1 MSHPPVHLQG
11 RVAIRVVLV
20 FGFAYFLSYAMR
32 AINAVIAPALSTDL
46 QLSHADLGLLSAAY
60 FMGFGLMQL
69 PIGVWLDRHGPR
81 RTESALLLFGAAGAA
96 IFAASE
102 TLLGVWVGRALIG
115 VGVSACLM
123 AAFKAFR
130 VWYPPE
136 RQSQLGSWML
146 VMGTAGA
153 LSATVPVAML
163 MPLLGWR
170 TIFFGVAA
178 ALLLAAWILYRGL
191 HDVEQSMSSQASAA
205 IQSSDAAKGKPET
218 DNSTQNESDAAK
230 GKPATY
236 NLTQKESDAATDKP
250 AADNSSQ
257 NEPGYAGIFADPYF
271 RRMALLGAVHQGG
284 FMALQSLWA
293 GPWMIT
299 VLGMSVEQASH
310 VLFLFNFALLVA
322 YLGLSWWAPRYVA
335 YGQRAGLP
343 VLKVV
348 AVGLCLAVLVQI
360 LMAVLPYPD
369 SWWLWIVFAV
379 AITVTTLSQTH
390 VSLAF
395 PTSLVGRA
403 NSAFNLTLFI
413 GAFSVQ
419 WGIGLLVDWFAAQ
432 GWDGAAAMRM
442 AMACYLL
449 LQVFALWRFVR
460 QWSIQAPA
468 IALNMH

>member
-1 MSHPPVHLQG
+1 MSHPTVYLQG
-11 RVAIRVVLV
+11 RTAIRVVLV

-46 QLSHADLGLLSAAY
+46 QLTHADLGLLSAAY

-81 RTESALLLFGAAGAA
+81 RTESALLLFGAVGAA
-96 IFAASE
+96 IFASSE
-102 TLLGVWVGRALIG
+102 TLLGVWIGRALIG

-130 VWYPPE
+130 VWYPAE

-163 MPLLGWR
+163 MPLIGWR
-170 TIFFGVAA
+170 AIFFGVAA
-178 ALLLAAWILYRGL
+178 ALLLAAWILHRGL
-191 HDVEQSMSSQASAA
+191 RDIELAMASNEAGLNPASPAATTAATATASAA
-205 IQSSDAAKGKPET
+205 GSADPGAASNPTTSSAAK
-218 DNSTQNESDAAK
+218 
-230 GKPATY
+230 
-236 NLTQKESDAATDKP
+236 
-250 AADNSSQ
+250 SSASID
-257 NEPGYAGIFADPYF
+257 PGYAAIFADPYF

-299 VLGMSVEQASH
+299 VLGMSVEQTSH
-310 VLFLFNFALLVA
+310 VLFLFNFALLIA

-348 AVGLCLAVLVQI
+348 AVGLTLAVLVQI
-360 LMAVLPYPD
+360 LMVVLPYPD

-379 AITVTTLSQTH
+379 AITVTTLGQTH

-468 IALNMH
+468 IALNKH

>member
-1 MSHPPVHLQG
+1 MRHPPVHLQG

-81 RTESALLLFGAAGAA
+81 RTESALLLFGAVGAA
-96 IFAASE
+96 IFASSE

-191 HDVEQSMSSQASAA
+191 HDVELSMSSASAA
-205 IQSSDAAKGKPET
+205 IQSADAAKGKSAT
-218 DNSTQNESDAAK
+218 DNSTQIESDAAK
-230 GKPATY
+230 GKPATD
-236 NLTQKESDAATDKP
+236 NSTQKESDAATDKP

-299 VLGMSVEQASH
+299 VLGMSVEQTSH

-335 YGQRAGLP
+335 
-343 VLKVV
+343 
-348 AVGLCLAVLVQI
+348 
-360 LMAVLPYPD
+360 
-369 SWWLWIVFAV
+369 
-379 AITVTTLSQTH
+379 
-390 VSLAF
+390 
-395 PTSLVGRA
+395 
-403 NSAFNLTLFI
+403 
-413 GAFSVQ
+413 
-419 WGIGLLVDWFAAQ
+419 
-432 GWDGAAAMRM
+432 
-442 AMACYLL
+442 
-449 LQVFALWRFVR
+449 
-460 QWSIQAPA
+460 
-468 IALNMH
+468 

>member
-1 MSHPPVHLQG
+1 MSHPPVYLQG

-81 RTESALLLFGAAGAA
+81 RTESALLLFGAVGAA
-96 IFAASE
+96 IFAVSE

-191 HDVEQSMSSQASAA
+191 HDVEQSMSSQASTA
-205 IQSSDAAKGKPET
+205 IQNAGAAKGKPAT

-230 GKPATY
+230 
-236 NLTQKESDAATDKP
+236 D
-250 AADNSSQ
+250 
-257 NEPGYAGIFADPYF
+257 
-271 RRMALLGAVHQGG
+271 
-284 FMALQSLWA
+284 
-293 GPWMIT
+293 
-299 VLGMSVEQASH
+299 
-310 VLFLFNFALLVA
+310 
-322 YLGLSWWAPRYVA
+322 
-335 YGQRAGLP
+335 
-343 VLKVV
+343 
-348 AVGLCLAVLVQI
+348 
-360 LMAVLPYPD
+360 
-369 SWWLWIVFAV
+369 
-379 AITVTTLSQTH
+379 TLSIAWLLSELLYFARHSPH
-390 VSLAF
+390 V
-395 PTSLVGRA
+395 TR
-403 NSAFNLTLFI
+403 
-413 GAFSVQ
+413 
-419 WGIGLLVDWFAAQ
+419 
-432 GWDGAAAMRM
+432 
-442 AMACYLL
+442 
-449 LQVFALWRFVR
+449 
-460 QWSIQAPA
+460 
-468 IALNMH
+468 H